1 MSLDFQ
7 VVFPQELVPIDSVT
21 ILQGVNPPSVDV
33 IGQDFRSVDE
43 VRINDVASPD
53 VVILSRRRLLAQ
65 IPTELRNQVPTSV
78 TVISNKLAMTNKSV
92 LRFRVGRVPSTV
104 GGVLRLVQ
112 VFLKILLTTPGRDI
126 FAPRIGA
133 GALKNIGLT
142 FGKDEGG
149 SIVSD
154 FIVSVATA
162 QRQIIAIQSRDPSLP
177 PDERLL
183 AAKVVSA
190 GYNRNEAA
198 LVVSVEITSQ
208 AGRAARANVV
218 V

>member
-65 IPTELRNQVPTSV
+65 IPAELRNQVPTSV

-112 VFLKILLTTPGRDI
+112 VFLKVLLTTPGRDI

>member
-7 VVFPQELVPIDSVT
+7 IVFPQELVPIDSVT

-65 IPTELRNQVPTSV
+65 IPAELRNQVPTSV

-104 GGVLRLVQ
+104 GGILRLVQ
-112 VFLKILLTTPGRDI
+112 VFLKVLLTTPGRDI

-133 GALKNIGLT
+133 GALKNIGMT

-183 AAKVVSA
+183 AAKIVSA

>member
-1 MSLDFQ
+1 MALDLQ
-7 VVFPQELVPIDSVT
+7 ICFPQEIVLLNSVT
-21 ILQGVNPPSVDV
+21 ILQGVSPPSIDV

-65 IPTELRNQVPTSV
+65 IPDVLQNQVPTSV
-78 TVISNKLAMTNKSV
+78 TVISNKLAMTDKSV

-104 GGVLRLVQ
+104 SGVLRLVQ

-198 LVVSVEITSQ
+198 LVVSVEVTSQ

-218 V
+218 I